1 MVQAKILLWR
11 KSWTHILRQPKV
23 IGYLFQRIKHFVRI
37 NCLMAS
43 KTKGQRH
50 ALGTLCPYSTCTSQL
65 ESKLLESSGWTLD
78 HNSSNYFLVSHRQ
91 LNSNAYRKK
100 TFYGAMNHFFLPERL
115 YASTGSIFFFPTN
128 LKVYSILSATS
139 FKINYLMW

>member
-91 LNSNAYRKK
+91 LNSNAYRRRPSMVPWIIS
-100 TFYGAMNHFFLPERL
+100 FSQRGYMLQQGQYFFSPQILR
-115 YASTGSIFFFPTN
+115 YT
-128 LKVYSILSATS
+128 VYSALHHL
-139 FKINYLMW
+139 K